1 MEENKL
7 EELKPLFDD
16 QTKSYS
22 LENYD
27 VIFESANQFCDKC
40 LKTTEITQD
49 KSDYKYL
56 TETRTKVRKTQEA
69 IKKLRIQTN
78 DILLGNFNLQLTSL
92 EKLLG
97 KCDETLKQRV
107 DAYNEKNGEIKAQSY
122 SITISCN
129 DFKVIEKIKAFAE
142 KQVGVNIKVK

>member
-7 EELKPLFDD
+7 EELKPSFDD

-27 VIFESANQFCDKC
+27 VIFERANQYCDKY
-40 LKTTEITQD
+40 LKMTEIISD
-49 KSDYKYL
+49 EGDFKVLKSIR
-56 TETRTKVRKTQEA
+56 TEVRKQKETISNVRKTV
-69 IKKLRIQTN
+69 N
-78 DILLGNFNLQLTSL
+78 DMLLGNLNYQLTSL